1 MKAVFKA
8 TAFALFITAVP
19 ALDSGAKF
27 QIDADTD
34 VGFQGFV
41 EEFYLSLE
49 NTSSTA
55 DFTDHFVKDT
65 GVMAINGKESKGY
78 AAILAAKQ
86 SFTNK
91 NKTTNH
97 LLRAANTLGKGD
109 KNETFV
115 VDFILQT
122 TTQPGN
128 ACTETSGRGQ
138 FTLTTGA
145 TSQIEFAP
153 HTNFLARYQ
162 VDIDDTKKTTCAPVE
177 EAPPEDPD
185 VVSGGQTFG

>member
-1 MKAVFKA
+1 MKAVIKA
-8 TAFALFITAVP
+8 TAFALFITGVP
-19 ALDSGAKF
+19 SLRTGAEF

-34 VGFQGFV
+34 VGFESFV
-41 EEFYLSLE
+41 KEFYISLE
-49 NTSSTA
+49 NTNSTA

-65 GVMAINGKESKGY
+65 GVMVVNGKESKGF

-91 NKTTNH
+91 GKTTNH
-97 LLRAANTLGKGD
+97 LLRSANTLGKQE

-128 ACTETSGRGQ
+128 ACTETTGRGQ

-145 TSQIEFAP
+145 TSQIELSP

-162 VDIDDTKKTTCAPVE
+162 VDIADSKKTCSVQE
-177 EAPPEDPD
+177 EAPPLDPS
-185 VVSGGQTFG
+185 VASGGVGVIS